1 MQNFPKLNTISTV
14 SILALGSLAVQLE
27 SPPELAQTSKTDIA
41 QQKKQSWGSRLWQNL
56 SQVYLDAWFQF

>member
-14 SILALGSLAVQLE
+14 PILVWGSLAVQPE
-27 SPPELAQTSKTDIA
+27 RPPELAQTSKTDIV
-41 QQKKQSWGSRLWQNL
+41 QQKKQSLGSRLWQNL